1 MKDLLRAAFA
11 ATLQDL
17 DVRRWMAGPSNVNLR
32 ARASRHPLLVIAVG
46 KAARPM
52 AQALVDLLPGARL
65 RGLVVPPEP
74 DHAPLPPFEVI
85 AGGHPLPTAGSV
97 AAATRAL
104 ELARSA
110 SPDELLV
117 FLVSGGGSAMFELP
131 NDPAVTLEELRALYR
146 ALVGCG
152 ADITQINTVRRH
164 LSAVKG
170 GRLALAAAG
179 AHRVVTLA
187 ISDVPH
193 VKWDHDGSSALASGP
208 TADDSST
215 IADCRAVLDRFSL
228 WPAVPAALRPRLER
242 DDLPPPLRRDQE
254 VWRRSEWWLLLSER
268 YARAL
273 MVRRLAA
280 TGCLVFEDTSTDD
293 LPYRAAAAILLRR
306 LDRLRR
312 RHPGRRVAIVTSGE
326 LSVPL
331 PEAPGT
337 GGRNQQ
343 FALHCARLIRGRPIA
358 VLSCGTDG
366 IDGNSPAAGAIV
378 DGTTCARARR
388 AGLDLGEHLRRCD
401 ANALLHALGDTVITG
416 PSGTNVRDLRVL
428 LHGG

>member
-1 MKDLLRAAFA
+1 MKELLRAAFA
-11 ATLQDL
+11 ATLRDL
-17 DVRRWMAGPSNVNLR
+17 DVRRYMAAPVEANLR
-32 ARASRHPLLVIAVG
+32 ARAAKHPLLVIAVG
-46 KAARPM
+46 KAARSM
-52 AQALVDLLPGARL
+52 AQTLALLLPLARL

-74 DHAPLPPFEVI
+74 DDAPLPPFEVI

-110 SPDELLV
+110 KPDELVV

-131 NDPAVTLEELRALYR
+131 ADPAVTLAELRTLHR

-170 GRLALAAAG
+170 GRLAQAAAG
-179 AHRVVTLA
+179 ALGVVTLA
-187 ISDVPH
+187 VSDVPH
-193 VKWDHDGSSALASGP
+193 VTWDRSNLHALASGP
-208 TADDSST
+208 TLADAST
-215 IADCRAVLDRFSL
+215 LDDCRAVLERFSL
-228 WPAVPAALRPRLER
+228 WPSVPAALRQRLER
-242 DDLPPPLRRDQE
+242 DDLPPPLRLEDE
-254 VWRRSEWWLLLSER
+254 LLRRSEIWPLLTER
-268 YARAL
+268 DARFL
-273 MVRRLAA
+273 MSKHLRNA
-280 TGCLVFEDTSTDD
+280 GCLLFEDTSTDD

-331 PEAPGT
+331 PPDPGT
-337 GGRNQQ
+337 GGRNLQ

-378 DGTTCARARR
+378 DGKTTRHARAL
-388 AGLDLGEHLRRCD
+388 GLRVQDHLRRCD
-401 ANALLHALGDTVITG
+401 AFALLDALGLAVVTG
-416 PSGTNVRDLRVL
+416 PTGTNVRDLRVFV
-428 LHGG
+428 HGD